1 MADAMPLSRKIA
13 RLVRER
19 GWSQSEFARL
29 AGLNRL
35 TARRILLLPDVPL
48 RNRTV
53 QACAEA
59 LGLSVA
65 ELEDTPLPELLR
77 RRTLPPPADRPG
89 AAELATAQPALW
101 DWLQRHPHR
110 AARLSQEELAELASL
125 RGVGG
130 PLTEEGV
137 AYFVDLLERRRE
149 LLRRAAVVA
158 NTEYLPLLE
167 QIVQLLYEK
176 VQVREPGQSA
186 GRRQRPSSPDEADK
200 PED

>member
-19 GWSQSEFARL
+19 GWSQSEFAKL

-35 TARRILLLPDVPL
+35 TARRILLLPEVPL

-53 QACAEA
+53 QACATA

-77 RRTLPPPADRPG
+77 RRASPLPAVRPSDT
-89 AAELATAQPALW
+89 ELAAAQPALW
-101 DWLQRHPHR
+101 DWLRRHPQR
-110 AARLSQEELAELASL
+110 AARLSDEELAELASM

-137 AYFVDLLERRRE
+137 AYFVDLIERRRE
-149 LLRRAAVVA
+149 LLRQAAVVA

-176 VQVREPGQSA
+176 VQVRDARQSA
-186 GRRQRPSSPDEADK
+186 SRLQPPAADE
-200 PED
+200 PEA

>member
-35 TARRILLLPDVPL
+35 TARRILLLPEVPL

-53 QACAEA
+53 QACATA

-77 RRTLPPPADRPG
+77 RRERRKAATRPSD
-89 AAELATAQPALW
+89 AELAATQPALW
-101 DWLQRHPHR
+101 DWLQRHSQQ
-110 AARLSQEELAELASL
+110 AARLTDEELAELASL

-137 AYFVDLLERRRE
+137 AYFVDLIERRRE
-149 LLRRAAVVA
+149 LLRQVAVVA

-167 QIVQLLYEK
+167 QLVQLLYEK
-176 VQVREPGQSA
+176 VQVRSSGQSA
-186 GRRQRPSSPDEADK
+186 GRRQRRSLADES
-200 PED
+200 ED